1 MLLLG
6 KFTISMAIV
15 AINGKIWENSL
26 FLWPL
31 AIVNSYVKLPEGNQ
45 NILSTGHPGL
55 VENPEEKISLLSH
68 SYSY

>member
-31 AIVNSYVKLPEGNQ
+31 AIVNSYVKLPEGNGSSE
-45 NILSTGHPGL
+45 I
-55 VENPEEKISLLSH
+55 
-68 SYSY
+68 